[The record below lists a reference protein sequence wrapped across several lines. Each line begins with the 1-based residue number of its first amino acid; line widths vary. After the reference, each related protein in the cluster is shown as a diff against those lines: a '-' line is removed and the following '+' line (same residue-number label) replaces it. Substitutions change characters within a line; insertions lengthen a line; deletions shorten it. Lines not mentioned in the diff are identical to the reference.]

1 MTAGTDVYYCSD
13 RSSAY
18 EIQKLLQGGSDLC
31 RDLLLYGT
39 PEPEDVNYAKKHL
52 FPVPLGGLEG
62 ATPDTGWTFVQIPG
76 MDKYLKSMILQN
88 LAVQT
93 MPRCLSGRDLF
104 TNFLKA

>member
-76 MDKYLKSMILQN
+76 MDKYLCCNSVDPEKHVITKPGRSNDAQ
-88 LAVQT
+88 
-93 MPRCLSGRDLF
+93 MPF
-104 TNFLKA
+104 W